1 MPVAGV
7 VAETAIVASVAAEA
21 ATVAGVAAETARG
34 RRRPPWLLDP
44 DPSGVG
50 PPVAGGVR

>member
-1 MPVAGV
+1 MPVTGV

-34 RRRPPWLLDP
+34 RRIQILR
-44 DPSGVG
+44 G
-50 PPVAGGVR
+50 